1 MEELDFLSPV
11 YISKAGKQLNMG
23 TEPLVEIK
31 GTVQTS
37 VSEMLCVPVINFDS
51 WLDSLGKQ
59 CCKSTAAL
67 TPSGT
72 L

>member
-1 MEELDFLSPV
+1 MEELDFLSSV

-37 VSEMLCVPVINFDS
+37 VSEMLCVPVMNFDS

-59 CCKSTAAL
+59 CCKYTAAL